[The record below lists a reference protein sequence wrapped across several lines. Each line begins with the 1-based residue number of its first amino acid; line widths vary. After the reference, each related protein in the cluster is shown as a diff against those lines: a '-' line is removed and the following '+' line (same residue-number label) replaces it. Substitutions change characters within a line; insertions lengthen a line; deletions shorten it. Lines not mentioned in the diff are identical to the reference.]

1 MDEHRHIISQSHQ
14 RSKGFGVD
22 PQQVAPQKILY
33 RDVLNERLSLRREM
47 IDMIMPFISE
57 VYGLVKGSGF
67 FVILADEDG
76 CILTMTGDK
85 EIIQE
90 AEKFSMVPGAI
101 MSEASAGT
109 NSIGTVIAVD
119 KPLQLTESDH
129 YLKAFQRWTCSA
141 APVHDTNG
149 KMIGVISLTGYS
161 EMVHPHTLG
170 IVVEA
175 ARNIENH
182 LENVE
187 IHKQLYDANMY
198 AFAMMN
204 NLSYG
209 IFAIDLNDDIHW
221 VNNTACDTLNI
232 RRLHLLNQPV
242 VRYVKDWNKL
252 KRRILTSGNIQDEET
267 ILTYNR
273 EAVTYLISLLPITTP
288 EKQVLGFLFTF
299 RPLSGM
305 LRLLNK
311 YSGQQARFTFADI
324 IGVSK
329 KIKDTLRY
337 ARTVA
342 NSPTTLL
349 ITGESGTGKEVFAQ
363 AIHNASDRSGESFIA
378 LNCGAISPSL
388 IESELFGYADGAF
401 TGAKKGGN
409 PGKFELADKGTLF
422 LDEIGEMPPDMQ
434 VRLLRALQENAIN
447 RIGSSKSI
455 PVNVRIIAAT
465 NKNLE
470 EEVRNGKFRLDL
482 FYRLNVV
489 PLHIPSLRE
498 RKEDLLPLLK
508 YFLKHKAT
516 RLNKPVPDIDIDLID
531 RINLYHWPGNI
542 REMENFAEKLVILGG
557 NLTPDMM
564 DEEFRAIRTYK
575 DENVAVEPA
584 AFQNQLKPALKTLS
598 ETEKEMIKQTIE
610 ILGKNMTQVAK
621 SLDISRNA
629 LYQKI
634 KKYGIKHPD

>member
-1 MDEHRHIISQSHQ
+1 MDDHRLIIEQSHQ

-22 PQQVAPQKILY
+22 PQQVAPKKILY
-33 RDVLNERLSLRREM
+33 RDALNTRLSLRKEM
-47 IDMIMPFISE
+47 IDLIMPFISE
-57 VYGLVKGSGF
+57 LYGLVKGSGF

-76 CILTMTGDK
+76 CILTITGDE
-85 EIIQE
+85 EIIRE
-90 AEKFSMVPGAI
+90 AGKFSMVPGAV

-119 KPLQLTESDH
+119 KPLQLTETDH
-129 YLKAFQRWTCSA
+129 YLKAYRRWTCSA
-141 APVHDTNG
+141 APIHDTTG

-187 IHKQLYDANMY
+187 IHKQLYDSNMY

-232 RRLHLLNQPV
+232 RRLHLLNQPI

-305 LRLLNK
+305 LRLLSK
-311 YSGQQARFTFADI
+311 YTGQQARFTFADI

-363 AIHNASDRSGESFIA
+363 AIHNASDRSTESFIA

-447 RIGSSKSI
+447 RIGSSKAI
-455 PVNVRIIAAT
+455 PVDVRIIAAT

-575 DENVAVEPA
+575 DENVAVEPV

-634 KKYGIKHPD
+634 KKYGIKHPE